1 MLRHLLL
8 LLAELALTG
17 FFLTPCVPSLPLSR
31 APEHMH
37 EKRLVTSRMGNKKA
51 ATKGEKRKR
60 DEKEAKTAESSSN
73 AWKKSKC
80 TDFDLLRFVDEG
92 LL

>member
-1 MLRHLLL
+1 M
-8 LLAELALTG
+8 
-17 FFLTPCVPSLPLSR
+17 
-31 APEHMH
+31 
-37 EKRLVTSRMGNKKA
+37 TSRMGNKKA